1 MLVILASGGL
11 KEELL
16 MQGVKDDVEI
26 NWISDP
32 AEFANYNDAEGFID
46 LGFDYSAKRVDLLR
60 QLPARP
66 VMISAIAGTL
76 SGLPSHFIRVNAWP
90 TFLKRTVLEAACAS
104 EEWRKK
110 AESIITVFGK
120 TVTWTPDVPGFISA
134 RVVAM
139 IINEAYF
146 SLREGVSSREE
157 MDTAMKLGTNYPYGP
172 FEWSSLIGTGN
183 VAGLLQV
190 LAKEE
195 PRYQPSVLLQNEA
208 IA

>member
-1 MLVILASGGL
+1 MLVVLASSGL

-16 MQGVKDDVEI
+16 TQGVKDDVEI
-26 NWISDP
+26 NWITDP
-32 AEFANYNDAEGFID
+32 EEFANYNDAEGFID
-46 LGFDYSAKRVDLLR
+46 LGFDYSAKRIDLLR

-66 VMISAIAGTL
+66 VIISAIAGTL

-90 TFLKRTVLEAACAS
+90 TFLKRVVVEAACAS

-190 LAKEE
+190 LAKDE